1 MSRWMISDRRWGGR
15 CGVPGPYRP
24 TGLPPTLAAVNIYT
38 KTGDEGQTSLFG
50 GGRVFKNDPRV
61 AAYGNIDEL
70 NCVIGL
76 VIATEPHDLE
86 SDLLVSI
93 QRDLFSIGGRLAS
106 PAPEKVASALEKT
119 AIPETR
125 ITEIEAAIDRVVAQ
139 LPELTAFI
147 LPGGSTKSAQLHHA
161 RSVCRR
167 AERGVVE
174 LARQQDVPPL
184 ALVFLNRLS
193 DLLFVLARLANH
205 RANIADTKW

>member
-1 MSRWMISDRRWGGR
+1 
-15 CGVPGPYRP
+15 
-24 TGLPPTLAAVNIYT
+24 LAAVNIYT

-61 AAYGNIDEL
+61 VAYGNIDEL

-106 PAPEKVASALEKT
+106 PAPEKVAGALEKT

-125 ITEIEAAIDRVVAQ
+125 ISEMEAAIDRVVAQ

-147 LPGGSTKSAQLHHA
+147 LPGGSIKSAQLHHA